1 MPSQDKMPC
10 FFLGANAPKG
20 YYSKFDQLF
29 NYDPSGKCF
38 LIKGGPGTG
47 KSTLLKKVAAV
58 LKEKGMDPELIY
70 CTADTNSLDAVITS
84 DGSFTILDATLP
96 HAVEPKYAGAYETTV
111 SLCDC
116 WDEAVLKQNAD
127 KIIELFNKN
136 REMHDRA
143 RRYIAAA
150 ANLFDEA
157 ARLSLDTISQEK
169 VARTAMR
176 VCAREFKK
184 QRRGQG
190 TEKIRFLSGITDK
203 GIYMFDETANVLCDK
218 IYVVED
224 NCGAASRIFMSTV
237 RRIALDCGF
246 NIITCRCSIF
256 PTEKIEH
263 IFIPELRLGF
273 MTSNKR
279 HPVAAM
285 PYRVIHAKRFV
296 DEKKLSKYK
305 IRIRFT
311 LRAATEL
318 LNEAVNCMKEAK
330 AVHDE
335 LENLYIPAMDFS
347 LVEKK
352 LSEVLEAIE

>member
-1 MPSQDKMPC
+1 MPSQGKTPC
-10 FFLGANAPKG
+10 FFLGANTPKG
-20 YYSKFDQLF
+20 YYSRFDQLL
-29 NYDPSGKCF
+29 NYDPKGKCF

-47 KSTLLKKVAAV
+47 KATLMKKVAEA
-58 LKEKGMDPELIY
+58 LKEKGLEPELIY
-70 CTADTNSLDAVITS
+70 CTADTDSLDAVITP
-84 DGSFTILDATLP
+84 DGSFAILDATLP

-116 WDEAVLKQNAD
+116 WDEAVLKKNSE
-127 KIIELFNKN
+127 KIMEFFDKN
-136 REMHDRA
+136 RELHERG

-169 VARTAMR
+169 VAKTALR

-184 QRRGQG
+184 RRRRPG
-190 TEKIRFLSGITDK
+190 TEKIRFLSGVTDR
-203 GIYMFDETANVLCDK
+203 GIFTFDETAEALCDR
-218 IYVVED
+218 IYVLED
-224 NCGAASRIFMSTV
+224 DCGAASRIFMSTV
-237 RRIALDCGF
+237 RRTALDFGLD
-246 NIITCRCSIF
+246 IITCRCSIF

-263 IFIPELRLGF
+263 VFIPELHLGF

-279 HPVAAM
+279 HPVAAP

-296 DEKKLSKYK
+296 DEKKFAKYK

-318 LNEAVNCMKEAK
+318 INEAVRCMKEAK
-330 AVHDE
+330 TVHDE
-335 LENLYIPAMDFS
+335 LESLYIPAMDFS

-352 LSEVLEAIE
+352 LESVLSAIE